1 MLTIAYVRV
10 STDDQVEHSPDA
22 QRRRCAEYAAQKNL
36 GPVKFLS
43 DEGQSGKDL
52 ERPAMQEL
60 VGLIEADQVTNLIV
74 WRMDRLSRDSGDTS
88 RLLRLFE
95 QHCVNVHSLNE
106 GDLETG
112 SASGRFTAGLHGL
125 LAQLEREKII
135 ENIHLG
141 NEQAVRTGYWINRA
155 PTGYN
160 AVDRVLVPNDDAH
173 LIRRAFKLRAGG
185 QSYPQIEQGTG
196 LKYSTVRHALENK
209 VYLGFTRLRDEWFPG
224 KHEPLVSQAEFD
236 AAQRAHTPGRRRG
249 KDLLS
254 GRVRCG
260 ECGRITG
267 IDTNGRGKPIYRCR
281 TRGKGCAIP
290 GRSAAGLHRAARLGV
305 ELLRTDDQLVEAI
318 RTHFAEKTERA
329 GAGTAEPSRA
339 ARSAPSAQSAR
350 SSSTCCSPARSPTTS
365 LPNKNTSSP
374 PRSKPP
380 KPTAPKRSRPTATTM
395 LWPKPSNKP
404 PPCSEI
410 QRSNSPRYGT
420 TLRQPNDE

>member
-196 LKYSTVRHALENK
+196 LKYSTVRHALE
-209 VYLGFTRLRDEWFPG
+209 
-224 KHEPLVSQAEFD
+224 
-236 AAQRAHTPGRRRG
+236 
-249 KDLLS
+249 
-254 GRVRCG
+254 
-260 ECGRITG
+260 
-267 IDTNGRGKPIYRCR
+267 
-281 TRGKGCAIP
+281 
-290 GRSAAGLHRAARLGV
+290 
-305 ELLRTDDQLVEAI
+305 
-318 RTHFAEKTERA
+318 
-329 GAGTAEPSRA
+329 
-339 ARSAPSAQSAR
+339 
-350 SSSTCCSPARSPTTS
+350 
-365 LPNKNTSSP
+365 
-374 PRSKPP
+374 
-380 KPTAPKRSRPTATTM
+380 
-395 LWPKPSNKP
+395 
-404 PPCSEI
+404 
-410 QRSNSPRYGT
+410 
-420 TLRQPNDE
+420 